1 MRSNNSQWLPI
12 NAKRGWEN
20 TSNYFFPRKNPIHRQ
35 PYLIYNVEFCKRL
48 NLALNCASFSESEQ
62 VTEKSTMTFRYT
74 TKLKQV
80 FFKKRKP
87 WIIQRP
93 TRRYIAKMPKVVRN
107 VNTQTKKNPF
117 VPGASISTRLPYYE
131 QSHGSQTQ
139 LLLSRIIVFVNGAAV
154 TGAHRYA
161 LL

>member
-1 MRSNNSQWLPI
+1 M
-12 NAKRGWEN
+12 
-20 TSNYFFPRKNPIHRQ
+20 
-35 PYLIYNVEFCKRL
+35 EFCKRL

-74 TKLKQV
+74 TKLKQEGCHA

-107 VNTQTKKNPF
+107 VNTHTKKIHSFREHQLALGFRITSNPTGVKHSCYSAGSSSSLT
-117 VPGASISTRLPYYE
+117 VPP
-131 QSHGSQTQ
+131 
-139 LLLSRIIVFVNGAAV
+139 LLALTVTLSYNYGDVTAPVCLGAA
-154 TGAHRYA
+154 TRSFG
-161 LL
+161 